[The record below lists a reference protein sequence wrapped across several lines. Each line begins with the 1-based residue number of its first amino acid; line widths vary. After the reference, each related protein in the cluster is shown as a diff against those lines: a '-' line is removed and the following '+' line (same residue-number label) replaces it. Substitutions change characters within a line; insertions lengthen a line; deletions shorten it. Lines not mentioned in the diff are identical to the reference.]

1 MADLAQSITD
11 KIFAEYDQLRSREAL
26 LRNKRVNEIHERI
39 PELEEIKREITSVG
53 FEHAVKI
60 SKNPD
65 KEDEI
70 RKELGSRLKELEE
83 RKKNILSENSIPEDY
98 DKIRYHC
105 ELCRDTGFVDNEKCR
120 CYKARLMKYSYER
133 SNLSVYMKDATFE
146 SFDFKYFSD
155 TPQKDGISPLMRIKK
170 AYNEARNM
178 CANFEDY
185 EKSLLFFGGAGL
197 GKTYLSGCIANSLI
211 EKGYSVLYM
220 TSGRLFEMFENK
232 KFNKLRNESDE
243 ENIRAAYDSDLLI
256 IDDLGTEIPSKLTPS
271 FLYDLVNE
279 RIMAGK
285 KMIISTN
292 LSMDEL
298 SREYTPRFVSRLFEN
313 FYAVKF
319 VGKDIRK
326 QKMYE

>member
-1 MADLAQSITD
+1 MAQSIAD
-11 KIFAEYDQLRSREAL
+11 KIFAEYDQLRSKEAL
-26 LRNKRVNEIHERI
+26 LKNKRVNEIHERF
-39 PELEEIKREITSVG
+39 PELEEIRREIASAG
-53 FEHAVKI
+53 IEHAVKM
-60 SKNPD
+60 SKNP
-65 KEDEI
+65 EDEAVI
-70 RKELGSRLKELEE
+70 REALSDRLKELET
-83 RKKNILSENSIPEDY
+83 RKRIILEENNIPEDY
-98 DKIRYHC
+98 DRIRYHC

-133 SNLSVYMKDATFE
+133 SNLSVYMKNATFD

-155 TPQKDGISPLMRIKK
+155 TPEKDGISSLTRIKK

-178 CANFEDY
+178 CESFESY

-220 TSGRLFEMFENK
+220 TSGRLFELLENK
-232 KFNKLRNESDE
+232 KFNKLQNENDE
-243 ENIRAAYDSDLLI
+243 ENIAAAYDSDLLI
-256 IDDLGTEIPSKLTPS
+256 IDDLGTEIPSRLTAS
-271 FLYDLVNE
+271 FLYDIVNE

-298 SREYTPRFVSRLFEN
+298 SRDYTPRFVSRLFEN